1 MSRKIY
7 DIVPVPKP
15 RMTRSDRW
23 KTRPSTERYWAFKE
37 EVRLK
42 RVKVPEKGAHITFVM
57 PVPKSWT
64 KKKKA
69 EHLGKP
75 HQQKPDVD
83 NLVKALLDAI
93 YDDDAHVWD
102 VRATK
107 IWGEIGKIVVEE
119 GASE

>member
-42 RVKVPEKGAHITFVM
+42 RVNVPEKGAHITFVM

-107 IWGEIGKIVVEE
+107 IWGEVGKIVVEE
-119 GASE
+119 GTSE

>member
-23 KTRPSTERYWAFKE
+23 KTRPSTARYWAFKE

-57 PVPKSWT
+57 PVPKSWA
-64 KKKKA
+64 KRKKA
-69 EHLGKP
+69 EYLGKP

-107 IWGEIGKIVVEE
+107 IWGEVGKIVVEE
-119 GASE
+119 GDSE